1 MLCASNQERLHEA
14 RRHRRCYRVP
24 GCSVSF
30 GTVSG
35 CQRSLCKVS
44 AARFWNVWC
53 YSIQRRWHFQPSDRR
68 HQGQQ
73 GEVPRQ
79 GWQVRRLSRVMREW
93 GEPRASSEEVERDD
107 RRMSIVVVIGSAVL
121 LGPLLW
127 RAVGL
132 IAKTFL

>member
-1 MLCASNQERLHEA
+1 M
-14 RRHRRCYRVP
+14 
-24 GCSVSF
+24 
-30 GTVSG
+30 
-35 CQRSLCKVS
+35 
-44 AARFWNVWC
+44 
-53 YSIQRRWHFQPSDRR
+53 
-68 HQGQQ
+68 
-73 GEVPRQ
+73 PRQ

>member
-1 MLCASNQERLHEA
+1 
-14 RRHRRCYRVP
+14 
-24 GCSVSF
+24 
-30 GTVSG
+30 
-35 CQRSLCKVS
+35 
-44 AARFWNVWC
+44 
-53 YSIQRRWHFQPSDRR
+53 
-68 HQGQQ
+68 
-73 GEVPRQ
+73 
-79 GWQVRRLSRVMREW
+79 MREW